1 MSGKSKP
8 VAGGRVE
15 SPDGIKILGEL
26 GAHEFIAKP
35 ELPVK

>member
-8 VAGGRVE
+8 VAGSRVG
-15 SPDGIKILGEL
+15 SPDGIKIFNEV

-35 ELPVK
+35 EIPVR